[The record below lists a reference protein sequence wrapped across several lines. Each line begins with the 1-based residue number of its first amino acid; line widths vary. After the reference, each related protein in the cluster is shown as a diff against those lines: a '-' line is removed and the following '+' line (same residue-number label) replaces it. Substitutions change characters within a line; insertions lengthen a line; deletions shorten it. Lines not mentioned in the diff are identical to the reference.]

1 MKRVVLILFV
11 LICAGNSLAQESGN
25 AAYGNT
31 RRKNTGISMG
41 NLYGIEPKDSVTST
55 FLEANVLMNVKAD
68 EYLAVFGVAQEGPTL
83 LDCNKKIDLQIA
95 EFTKSLQELGV
106 TGKDV
111 FVDFVTQNRI
121 YDFAVAAGSSTARE
135 KATGFEIKKNI
146 LVHYKERGMLEK
158 MLIAASKSSIFDLIK
173 VDYIVNDTATLREKL
188 FEEASRI
195 IKKKEERYSRQLG
208 IKPHSFLVAQ
218 ERYDMFFPSEM
229 YNSYV
234 AYETGSVDSGRDM
247 RVVEKRKSK
256 TFYYNPLDESE
267 FDQVINPLVL
277 EPVVQFTLYLKVK
290 YERGPTN

>member
-11 LICAGNSLAQESGN
+11 LICAGNSFAQESGN
-25 AAYGNT
+25 AVYGNT
-31 RRKNTGISMG
+31 RRKNTGVTTG
-41 NLYGIEPKDSVTST
+41 NLYGIEPKDSVVST

-68 EYLAVFGVAQEGPTL
+68 EYLAVFGVSQEGSTL

-95 EFTKSLQELGV
+95 EFTRSLQELGV
-106 TGKDV
+106 AGADL
-111 FVDFVTQNRI
+111 FVDFVTQNRV
-121 YDFAVAAGSSTARE
+121 YDFTVAAGSSTARE

-146 LVHYKERGMLEK
+146 LVHYKDRGMLEK

-188 FEEASRI
+188 FEEASRV

-208 IKPHSFLVAQ
+208 IKPHSFVVAQ
-218 ERYDMFFPSEM
+218 EKYDMFFPSEM
-229 YNSYV
+229 YSAYV
-234 AYETGSVDSGRDM
+234 AYETGSVDSGREM

-267 FDQVINPLVL
+267 FDQVINSLVL
-277 EPVVQFTLYLKVK
+277 EPVVQFTLFLKVK
-290 YERGPTN
+290 YEKAPSN

>member
-1 MKRVVLILFV
+1 MKCVALILLV
-11 LICAGNSLAQESGN
+11 LICAGNSFAQESGN
-25 AAYGNT
+25 AVYGNT
-31 RRKNTGISMG
+31 RRKNTGVATG
-41 NLYGIEPKDSVTST
+41 NLYGVEPKDSVIST

-106 TGKDV
+106 AGADV

-121 YDFAVAAGSSTARE
+121 YDFTVAAGSSTARE
-135 KATGFEIKKNI
+135 KATGFEVKKNI
-146 LVHYKERGMLEK
+146 LVHYKDRGMLEK

-173 VDYIVNDTATLREKL
+173 VDYIVNDTATLRERL
-188 FEEASRI
+188 FEEASKI

-208 IKPHSFLVAQ
+208 IKPHSFVVAL
-218 ERYDMFFPSEM
+218 EKYDMFFPSEM
-229 YNSYV
+229 YNSYA
-234 AYETGSVDSGRDM
+234 AYETGSVNSGRDM

-277 EPVVQFTLYLKVK
+277 EPVVQFTLFLKVK
-290 YERGPTN
+290 CEKNPSN